1 MRFAVWASSPLKH
14 VYRALALV
22 ALLIAGQQGAV
33 VHELSHLAGAQG
45 IDLQASASDATDSNC
60 ALCPLF
66 AQAATAAFSHSFQI
80 PSARRAGIVRVDEP
94 LFQAVD
100 TAVPTP
106 RSRGPP
112 SLS

>member
-1 MRFAVWASSPLKH
+1 MKH

-33 VHELSHLAGAQG
+33 VHELGHLANAQSA
-45 IDLQASASDATDSNC
+45 DRQASASETTDNIC

-80 PSARRAGIVRVDEP
+80 YLPLRAGADRVAEP
-94 LFQAVD
+94 PVEAID
-100 TAVPTP
+100 AAVPTP

>member
-33 VHELSHLAGAQG
+33 VHELTHLAGAQSAY
-45 IDLQASASDATDSNC
+45 ASASGATDSNC

-66 AQAATAAFSHSFQI
+66 EQAATAAFGHSFQI
-80 PSARRAGIVRVDEP
+80 PLLLRGGFDRVAEP
-94 LFQAVD
+94 PVEAVD
-100 TAVPTP
+100 AAVPTP

>member
-1 MRFAVWASSPLKH
+1 MRFSVWACAPLKH
-14 VYRALALV
+14 LYRALALV

-33 VHELSHLAGAQG
+33 VHEMGHLVGAQ
-45 IDLQASASDATDSNC
+45 SAGLHKSAGETADANC

-66 AQAATAAFSHSFQI
+66 AQVATAAVSHSLPI
-80 PSARRAGIVRVDEP
+80 PLLLCAGIDRESQPQVE
-94 LFQAVD
+94 AID
-100 TAVPTP
+100 TAVPSP